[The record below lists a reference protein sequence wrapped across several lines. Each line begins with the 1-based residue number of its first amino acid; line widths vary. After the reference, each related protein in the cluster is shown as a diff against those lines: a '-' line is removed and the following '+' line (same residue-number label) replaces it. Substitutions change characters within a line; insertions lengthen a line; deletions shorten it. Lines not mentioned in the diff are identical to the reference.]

1 MNIAAWLQSQGLERY
16 VTAFRDNEIDWE
28 VLPRLTSEDLREIGV
43 AAIGHRRKLL
53 DAIAALGASA
63 ATTTLT
69 AAVSEASAPAEAER
83 RQLTVMFCD
92 LVGSTPLST
101 RFDPEDL
108 REIVGAYHRCVADTV
123 SRFGG
128 FVAKYMGDG
137 VLIYFGYPEA
147 HEDDAE
153 RAARAGLAVIE
164 AVGRLATQEPLNVR
178 IGIATGLVVVGDL
191 IGAGAAQERSV
202 VGETPNLAAR
212 LQALARP
219 GTLVVADSTRR
230 QIGTLFE
237 IEDLGLQPLAGFGEP
252 QRAWRVVG
260 ESGVVSRFEA
270 LRSGT
275 TPLVGRD
282 EELDLM
288 LWRWQQA
295 KLGEGRVVLVSGE
308 PGIGKSRLTA
318 ALSQRIETEPH
329 TRLRYFCSPHD
340 QDSALYPFI
349 GQLERAAGFTR
360 DDTAT
365 TKLDKLEALLGDGAE
380 PGDISLIAEM
390 LSLSGGER
398 FPPLDL
404 SPQRKKER
412 TLAALLR
419 QLQAL
424 ARRQPVLMIFE
435 DLHWIDPTSREVLD
449 LTVEK
454 ITELPALLVAT
465 YRPEFQPPWVG
476 GSQVT
481 VIALNRLGRN
491 EGARLVHQLVG
502 NLGALPPDVVDEI
515 VERTDGV
522 PLFVEELTKA
532 VVEADADRGHVSIS
546 AVPPSSLAVPATLHA
561 SLLGRLDRLGP
572 LAKIV
577 AQVGAAIGR
586 DFSHELLA
594 AAAPL
599 AEPELQ
605 EALRRLVEA
614 GLAFQRGAPP
624 AAEYLFKHALVQD
637 TAYSTLLRG
646 PRQALHRR
654 IAEALEQRF
663 PDLVATRPEILA
675 HHYGEAA
682 VADKAIAYWHLA
694 GKSSVA
700 KSAVR
705 EATAQLRRGLSL
717 LDGLPETR
725 ERKQLELDI
734 HVTLTAALMAG
745 KGYANLETVA
755 AMERANRLVTETGA
769 VGTPLHFSVLYGL
782 WTSTFNAGAI
792 AAALEHATNFLSIAR
807 SQPSSGPL
815 LVAHRTFAWSLIV
828 RGDYP
833 AALEHAETAASL
845 YRPDEH
851 RDSAFRYGQDIGVGA
866 FAGLSWALWHRGSA
880 DQSARAA
887 DRALAVSR
895 QLGHA
900 HTLAYALALAGTAA
914 VFARDVATACAHSN
928 DCVALASE
936 HGFAHWAAYGRIL
949 QGWADAQRGEATT
962 GIACIRDGMAA
973 IQATGTRLH
982 TPLFLALLAE
992 ALVLA
997 GKIEKG
1003 LAALDDALATA
1014 AASGARGWDAEIHRL
1029 RGELTLRLPYPDPA
1043 KAEDS
1048 FRTALAIA
1056 REQGTRGYELRAAT
1070 SLARLWR
1077 EQGRRAEARDLLA
1090 PVYGWFTEGFDTV
1103 DLKEAKALLDELP

>member
-1 MNIAAWLQSQGLERY
+1 VDIADWLRGLGLEKY
-16 VTAFRDNEIDWE
+16 APAFDENAINWD
-28 VLPRLTSEDLREIGV
+28 VLSELTTDDLKEIGV
-43 AAIGHRRKLL
+43 AALGDRRRLL
-53 DAIAALGASA
+53 AAIAALGESA
-63 ATTTLT
+63 LP
-69 AAVSEASAPAEAER
+69 AAPAPERSALAEAER

-123 SRFGG
+123 ARFAG

-153 RAARAGLAVIE
+153 RAARAGLAVID
-164 AVGRLATQEPLNVR
+164 AVGQLATQEPLNVR
-178 IGIATGLVVVGDL
+178 LGIATGLVVVGDL
-191 IGAGAAQERSV
+191 IGAGAAQERGV

-219 GTLVVADSTRR
+219 GTLVVADSSRR

-237 IEDLGLQPLAGFGEP
+237 IEDLGPQPLAGFAEP

-260 ESGVVSRFEA
+260 ESGIVSRFEA

-282 EELDLM
+282 EELDL
-288 LWRWQQA
+288 LLRRWQQA

-318 ALSQRIETEPH
+318 ALSQRIESEPH
-329 TRLRYFCSPHD
+329 TRIRYFCSPHHH
-340 QDSALYPFI
+340 DSALYPFI

-365 TKLDKLEALLGDGAE
+365 MKLDKLEALLGDAAD

-424 ARRQPVLMIFE
+424 VRRQPVLMIFE
-435 DLHWIDPTSREVLD
+435 DLHWIDPTSREALD
-449 LTVEK
+449 LTVEN
-454 ITELPALLVAT
+454 IPGLPVLLVAT
-465 YRPEFQPPWVG
+465 YRPEFHTPWVG

-491 EGARLVHQLVG
+491 EGATLVHRLAG
-502 NLGALPPDVVDEI
+502 NLGALPPDIVDEI

-532 VVEADADRGHVSIS
+532 VVEAGADRGYASIS
-546 AVPPSSLAVPATLHA
+546 AAPPSSLAVPATLHA

-572 LAKIV
+572 VAKNV

-586 DFSHELLA
+586 DFSYELLA
-594 AAAPL
+594 AAVPL

-614 GLAFQRGAPP
+614 GLVFQRGAPP

-654 IAEALEQRF
+654 VAEALEQRF
-663 PDLVATRPEILA
+663 PDFVETRPEILA

-682 VADKAIAYWHLA
+682 MADKSIGYWHLA

-700 KSAVR
+700 KSAMR
-705 EATAQLRRGLSL
+705 EAIAQLRRGLSL

-725 ERKQLELDI
+725 ERKQLELDT

-745 KGYANLETVA
+745 RGYANPEVVA
-755 AMERANRLVTETGA
+755 ALERANRLVTETA
-769 VGTPLHFSVLYGL
+769 SVGTPLHFSVLYGL
-782 WTSTFNAGAI
+782 WVSNHVGGAI
-792 AAALEHATNFLSIAR
+792 AAGLEHATNFLSFAQ
-807 SQPSSGPL
+807 SQASSGPL
-815 LVAHRTFAWSLIV
+815 LVGHRILAYSLICS
-828 RGDYP
+828 GDHR
-833 AALEHAETAASL
+833 AALAHIETAASL

-851 RDSAFRYGQDIGVGA
+851 RDSALHYGQDIGVSA
-866 FAGLSWALWHRGSA
+866 FVQLSFALWHRGYP

-887 DRALAVSR
+887 DRALALSR

-900 HTLAYALALAGTAA
+900 HTLAYAFSHAGVAA
-914 VFARDVATACAHSN
+914 VFARDVATVYARSN
-928 DCVALASE
+928 DCVAVASE
-936 HGFAHWAAYGRIL
+936 HGFAQWAARGRIL
-949 QGWADAQRGEATT
+949 QGWADAQKGEATT
-962 GIACIRDGMAA
+962 GIGRIRDGMAA
-973 IQATGTRLH
+973 SAATGTRSN
-982 TPLFLALLAE
+982 TPFYLALLAE
-992 ALVLA
+992 ALAFA
-997 GKIEKG
+997 GKIEEG

-1014 AASGARGWDAEIHRL
+1014 AASGLRGWDAEIHRL
-1029 RGELTLRLPYPDPA
+1029 RGELTARLPDPDPV

-1077 EQGRRAEARDLLA
+1077 EQSRRGEARDLLA
-1090 PVYGWFTEGFDTV
+1090 PVYSSFTEGFDTA
-1103 DLKEAKALLDELP
+1103 DLKDAGKLLSELA

>member
-1 MNIAAWLQSQGLERY
+1 
-16 VTAFRDNEIDWE
+16 
-28 VLPRLTSEDLREIGV
+28 
-43 AAIGHRRKLL
+43 
-53 DAIAALGASA
+53 
-63 ATTTLT
+63 
-69 AAVSEASAPAEAER
+69 
-83 RQLTVMFCD
+83 
-92 LVGSTPLST
+92 
-101 RFDPEDL
+101 
-108 REIVGAYHRCVADTV
+108 
-123 SRFGG
+123 
-128 FVAKYMGDG
+128 MGDG
-137 VLIYFGYPEA
+137 VLVYFGYPEA

-153 RAARAGLAVIE
+153 RAARAGLAVID
-164 AVGRLATQEPLNVR
+164 AVGRLTTQEPLNVR

-191 IGAGAAQERSV
+191 IGAGAAQERGV

-219 GTLVVADSTRR
+219 GTLVVAEGTRR
-230 QIGTLFE
+230 QIGALFE
-237 IEDLGLQPLAGFGEP
+237 VEDLGPQPLAGFGEP

-282 EELDLM
+282 EELDL
-288 LWRWQQA
+288 LLRRWQQA
-295 KLGEGRVVLVSGE
+295 TSGEGRVVLVSGE
-308 PGIGKSRLTA
+308 PGIGKSRLTE
-318 ALSQRIETEPH
+318 ALSRHIETEPH
-329 TRLRYFCSPHD
+329 TRLRYFCTPHD

-349 GQLERAAGFTR
+349 GQLERNAGFTR
-360 DDTAT
+360 EDTAT

-380 PGDISLIAEM
+380 PGDLSLIAEM

-435 DLHWIDPTSREVLD
+435 DLHWIDPTSRELLD

-454 ITELPALLVAT
+454 ITGLPVLLVAT

-476 GSQVT
+476 QSQVT
-481 VIALNRLGRN
+481 VVALNRLGRN
-491 EGARLVHQLVG
+491 EGATLVHHLAG

-532 VVEADADRGHVSIS
+532 VIEAGADRGHASIS
-546 AVPPSSLAVPATLHA
+546 AVPPSALAVPATLHA

-572 LAKIV
+572 AAKNV

-594 AAAPL
+594 AAVPL
-599 AEPELQ
+599 AKPELQ

-614 GLAFQRGAPP
+614 GLVFQRGVPP

-663 PDLVATRPEILA
+663 PDVVETRPEILA

-682 VADKAIAYWHLA
+682 IADKAIAYWHRA

-700 KSAVR
+700 RSAVR
-705 EATAQLRRGLSL
+705 EAVAQLRRGLSL
-717 LDGLPETR
+717 LGGLPEIR

-734 HVTLTAALMAG
+734 HVTLTQALMAG
-745 KGYANLETVA
+745 KGFADPEVVA
-755 AMERANRLVTETGA
+755 VLERANRLVAETAA
-769 VGTPLHFSVLYGL
+769 VGSPLHYSVLYGL
-782 WTSTFNAGAI
+782 WISNHTAGAI
-792 AAALEHATNFLSIAR
+792 AAALEHAANFRSSAQ

-815 LVAHRTFAWSLIV
+815 LVGHRALGWSSIFS
-828 RGDYP
+828 GDHR
-833 AALEHAETAASL
+833 AALAHLETAASL
-845 YRPDEH
+845 YRPDDH
-851 RDSAFRYGQDIGVGA
+851 RDSAFHYGTDIGVSA
-866 FAGLSWALWHRGSA
+866 FVQLSWALWHCGYP
-880 DQSARAA
+880 DQSSRAA
-887 DRALAVSR
+887 DRALALSR
-895 QLGHA
+895 QLGHT
-900 HTLAYALALAGTAA
+900 HTLAHAHWLAGTAA
-914 VFARDVATACAHSN
+914 VFARDVATAHAYSTNCI
-928 DCVALASE
+928 ALASE
-936 HGFAHWAAYGRIL
+936 HGFAHWAAIGRIL
-949 QGWADAQRGEATT
+949 QGWAAAQRGQVTT
-962 GIACIRDGMAA
+962 GIARIRDGLAA
-973 IQATGTRLH
+973 TEATGTRVS
-982 TPLFLALLAE
+982 TPFCLTLLAE
-992 ALVLA
+992 ALAFA
-997 GKIEKG
+997 GKIEEA
-1003 LAALDDALATA
+1003 LATLDDALATA
-1014 AASGARGWDAEIHRL
+1014 AVSGERGWDAEIHRL
-1029 RGELTLRLPYPDPA
+1029 RGELTARLPYPDPM
-1043 KAEDS
+1043 KAEES

-1056 REQGTRGYELRAAT
+1056 HEQGTRGYELRAAT

-1077 EQGRRAEARDLLA
+1077 DQGRRGEARDLLA
-1090 PVYGWFTEGFDTV
+1090 PLYGWFTEGFDTA
-1103 DLKEAKALLDELP
+1103 DLKDAKRLLDELA

>member
-1 MNIAAWLQSQGLERY
+1 MAERGSARDIATWLQGLGLERY
-16 VTAFRDNEIDWE
+16 VAAFRDNEIDWE
-28 VLPRLTSEDLREIGV
+28 VLPRLTSDDLREIGV
-43 AAIGHRRKLL
+43 SAIGHRRKLL
-53 DAIAALGASA
+53 DAIAALRA
-63 ATTTLT
+63 APPEP
-69 AAVSEASAPAEAER
+69 VAPAREERGDATSVEAER

-123 SRFGG
+123 GRFGG

-137 VLIYFGYPEA
+137 VLIYFGYPGA

-153 RAARAGLAVIE
+153 RAARAGLAVID

-178 IGIATGLVVVGDL
+178 IGVATGLVVVGDL
-191 IGAGAAQERSV
+191 IGAGSAQERGV

-212 LQALARP
+212 LQKLARP
-219 GTLVVADSTRR
+219 GTLVVADGTRR

-237 IEDLGLQPLAGFGEP
+237 IEDLGPQALAGFGEP

-260 ESGVVSRFEA
+260 ESGIVSRFEA

-282 EELDLM
+282 EELDL
-288 LWRWQQA
+288 LLRRWRQA

-318 ALSQRIETEPH
+318 ALSERVETEPH
-329 TRLRYFCSPHD
+329 TRLRYFCSPHH

-365 TKLDKLEALLGDGAE
+365 TKVDKLEALLGDGAE

-412 TLAALLR
+412 ILGALLR

-435 DLHWIDPTSREVLD
+435 DLHWIDPTSRELLD
-449 LTVEK
+449 LTVER
-454 ITELPALLVAT
+454 ITGLPMLLVAT
-465 YRPEFQPPWVG
+465 YRPEFQPPWIG
-476 GSQVT
+476 QSQVT
-481 VIALNRLGRN
+481 VVALNRLGRN
-491 EGARLVHQLVG
+491 EGATLVHRLAG

-532 VVEADADRGHVSIS
+532 VAEA
-546 AVPPSSLAVPATLHA
+546 
-561 SLLGRLDRLGP
+561 
-572 LAKIV
+572 
-577 AQVGAAIGR
+577 GAGIGR
-586 DFSHELLA
+586 DFSYELLA
-594 AAAPL
+594 AAVLL

-614 GLAFQRGAPP
+614 GLVFQRGVPP

-663 PDLVATRPEILA
+663 PDLVQTRPEIVA
-675 HHYGEAA
+675 HLYGEAA
-682 VADKAIAYWHLA
+682 VADKAITYWHLA
-694 GKSSVA
+694 GKSSAA

-717 LDGLPETR
+717 LNGLPETR

-734 HVTLTAALMAG
+734 HVTLTQALMAG
-745 KGYANLETVA
+745 KGYADPEAVA
-755 AMERANRLVTETGA
+755 ALERADRLVTETGA
-769 VGTPLHFSVLYGL
+769 VGTPVHFSVLYGL
-782 WTSTFNAGAI
+782 WVHNLGAGVI
-792 AAALEHATNFLSIAR
+792 AAALEH
-807 SQPSSGPL
+807 
-815 LVAHRTFAWSLIV
+815 
-828 RGDYP
+828 
-833 AALEHAETAASL
+833 
-845 YRPDEH
+845 
-851 RDSAFRYGQDIGVGA
+851 
-866 FAGLSWALWHRGSA
+866 
-880 DQSARAA
+880 
-887 DRALAVSR
+887 
-895 QLGHA
+895 
-900 HTLAYALALAGTAA
+900 
-914 VFARDVATACAHSN
+914 
-928 DCVALASE
+928 
-936 HGFAHWAAYGRIL
+936 
-949 QGWADAQRGEATT
+949 
-962 GIACIRDGMAA
+962 
-973 IQATGTRLH
+973 
-982 TPLFLALLAE
+982 
-992 ALVLA
+992 
-997 GKIEKG
+997 
-1003 LAALDDALATA
+1003 
-1014 AASGARGWDAEIHRL
+1014 
-1029 RGELTLRLPYPDPA
+1029 
-1043 KAEDS
+1043 
-1048 FRTALAIA
+1048 
-1056 REQGTRGYELRAAT
+1056 
-1070 SLARLWR
+1070 
-1077 EQGRRAEARDLLA
+1077 
-1090 PVYGWFTEGFDTV
+1090 
-1103 DLKEAKALLDELP
+1103 

>member
-1 MNIAAWLQSQGLERY
+1 M
-16 VTAFRDNEIDWE
+16 
-28 VLPRLTSEDLREIGV
+28 
-43 AAIGHRRKLL
+43 
-53 DAIAALGASA
+53 
-63 ATTTLT
+63 
-69 AAVSEASAPAEAER
+69 
-83 RQLTVMFCD
+83 
-92 LVGSTPLST
+92 
-101 RFDPEDL
+101 
-108 REIVGAYHRCVADTV
+108 
-123 SRFGG
+123 
-128 FVAKYMGDG
+128 
-137 VLIYFGYPEA
+137 
-147 HEDDAE
+147 
-153 RAARAGLAVIE
+153 VI
-164 AVGRLATQEPLNVR
+164 
-178 IGIATGLVVVGDL
+178 
-191 IGAGAAQERSV
+191 
-202 VGETPNLAAR
+202 
-212 LQALARP
+212 
-219 GTLVVADSTRR
+219 ADSTRR

-237 IEDLGLQPLAGFGEP
+237 IEDLGPQPLAGFAEP

-282 EELDLM
+282 EELDLLM
-288 LWRWQQA
+288 RRWQQA
-295 KLGEGRVVLVSGE
+295 KSGEGRVVLVSGE

-318 ALSQRIETEPH
+318 ALSQRIESEPH

-380 PGDISLIAEM
+380 PGDLSLIAEM

-435 DLHWIDPTSREVLD
+435 DLHWIDPTSRELLD

-454 ITELPALLVAT
+454 ITELPVLLVAT

-491 EGARLVHQLVG
+491 EGATLVHRLAG
-502 NLGALPPDVVDEI
+502 NLGALPPDIVDEI

-532 VVEADADRGHVSIS
+532 VVEAGADRGYASIA

-572 LAKIV
+572 SAKTV
-577 AQVGAAIGR
+577 AQIGAAIGR
-586 DFSHELLA
+586 DFSYELLA

-614 GLAFQRGAPP
+614 GLVFQRGAPP

-663 PDLVATRPEILA
+663 PDFVETRPEIVA

-682 VADKAIAYWHLA
+682 MPDKAIAYWHLA
-694 GKSSVA
+694 GKLSVA

-705 EATAQLRRGLSL
+705 EAIAQFRRGLGL

-734 HVTLTAALMAG
+734 HVTLISALMAG
-745 KGYANLETVA
+745 KGYADPEVVA
-755 AMERANRLVTETGA
+755 ALERANRLVTETAA

-782 WTSTFNAGAI
+782 WVSTSNSGNI
-792 AAALEHATNFLSIAR
+792 AAALEHATNFLSSAQ

-815 LVAHRTFAWSLIV
+815 LVGHRILAYSLIYG
-828 RGDYP
+828 GDYR
-833 AALEHAETAASL
+833 AALAHFETAASL

-851 RDSAFRYGQDIGVGA
+851 RDSAFHYGQDIGVSA
-866 FAGLSWALWHRGSA
+866 FVQLSWALWHRGYP

-887 DRALAVSR
+887 DRALALSR
-895 QLGHA
+895 ELGHA
-900 HTLAYALALAGTAA
+900 HTLAHALSFAGKAA
-914 VFARDVATACAHSN
+914 VFARDVATVYARGN

-936 HGFAHWAAYGRIL
+936 HGFAEWAACGRIL
-949 QGWADAQRGEATT
+949 QGWADAQKGEATT
-962 GIACIRDGMAA
+962 GIAHIRDGMAA
-973 IQATGTRLH
+973 DEATGSPLIH
-982 TPLFLALLAE
+982 TVRPHP
-992 ALVLA
+992 A
-997 GKIEKG
+997 GRGAGACRKNRGSPCRPGRRIGK
-1003 LAALDDALATA
+1003 
-1014 AASGARGWDAEIHRL
+1014 SGRL
-1029 RGELTLRLPYPDPA
+1029 R
-1043 KAEDS
+1043 
-1048 FRTALAIA
+1048 
-1056 REQGTRGYELRAAT
+1056 REGLGRRNS
-1070 SLARLWR
+1070 SLARRAHRPLAISR
-1077 EQGRRAEARDLLA
+1077 SGQGRGLVPHRPGDRPRAGHARLRIARRHEPRPAVARAGPARRGARPARARLRLVHRRLRH
-1090 PVYGWFTEGFDTV
+1090 PT
-1103 DLKEAKALLDELP
+1103 

>member
-1 MNIAAWLQSQGLERY
+1 
-16 VTAFRDNEIDWE
+16 
-28 VLPRLTSEDLREIGV
+28 
-43 AAIGHRRKLL
+43 
-53 DAIAALGASA
+53 
-63 ATTTLT
+63 
-69 AAVSEASAPAEAER
+69 
-83 RQLTVMFCD
+83 
-92 LVGSTPLST
+92 
-101 RFDPEDL
+101 
-108 REIVGAYHRCVADTV
+108 
-123 SRFGG
+123 
-128 FVAKYMGDG
+128 
-137 VLIYFGYPEA
+137 
-147 HEDDAE
+147 
-153 RAARAGLAVIE
+153 
-164 AVGRLATQEPLNVR
+164 VR

-191 IGAGAAQERSV
+191 IGAGAAQERGV

-237 IEDLGLQPLAGFGEP
+237 IEDLGPQSLAGFGEP

-282 EELDLM
+282 EELDL
-288 LWRWQQA
+288 LSRRWQQA
-295 KLGEGRVVLVSGE
+295 KVGAGRVVLVSGE
-308 PGIGKSRLTA
+308 PGIGKSRLTE
-318 ALSQRIETEPH
+318 ALSQHIETEPH
-329 TRLRYFCSPHD
+329 TRIRYFCSPHD

-360 DDTAT
+360 DDTTA
-365 TKLDKLEALLGDGAE
+365 TKLDKLEALLGGGAE
-380 PGDISLIAEM
+380 PGDLSLIAEM

-398 FPPLDL
+398 YPPLDL

-454 ITELPALLVAT
+454 ITDLPVLLVAT

-476 GSQVT
+476 QLQVT

-491 EGARLVHQLVG
+491 EGARLVHQLAG
-502 NLGALPPDVVDEI
+502 NLGALPPDVIDEI

-532 VVEADADRGHVSIS
+532 VVEAGADRGYASIS
-546 AVPPSSLAVPATLHA
+546 AVPPSALAVPATLHA

-572 LAKIV
+572 AAKTV

-586 DFSHELLA
+586 DFSYELLA
-594 AAAPL
+594 AAARL

-614 GLAFQRGAPP
+614 GLVFQRGVPP

-663 PDLVATRPEILA
+663 PDLVQTRPEILA

-682 VADKAIAYWHLA
+682 IADKAITYWHLA
-694 GKSSVA
+694 GKLSVA
-700 KSAVR
+700 RSAVR
-705 EATAQLRRGLSL
+705 EAIAQLRRGLSL
-717 LDGLPETR
+717 LDRLPETR
-725 ERKQLELDI
+725 EHKQLELDI

-745 KGYANLETVA
+745 KGYADPEVFA
-755 AMERANRLVTETGA
+755 ALERANRLVAETAA
-769 VGTPLHFSVLYGL
+769 VGSPLHFSVLFGL
-782 WTSTFNAGAI
+782 WASTFNAGAI
-792 AAALEHATNFLSIAR
+792 AAALEHATNFLSLAQ

-815 LVAHRTFAWSLIV
+815 LMGHRILAHSLICS
-828 RGDYP
+828 GDYR
-833 AALEHAETAASL
+833 AALAHLETAVSL
-845 YRPDEH
+845 HRPDEH
-851 RDSAFRYGQDIGVGA
+851 RDSAFRYGQDIGVSA
-866 FAGLSWALWHRGSA
+866 FVVLSWALWHCGYP

-887 DRALAVSR
+887 DRALAYSR

-900 HTLAYALALAGTAA
+900 YTLAHALGLAGMAA
-914 VFARDVATACAHSN
+914 VFARDVATACAYAI
-928 DCVALASE
+928 DCVTLASE
-936 HGFAHWAAYGRIL
+936 HGFAYWGAIGRFL
-949 QGWADAQRGEATT
+949 QGWADAQKGEATA
-962 GIACIRDGMAA
+962 GIARIRDGLAA
-973 IQATGTRLH
+973 AEATGTRRAPVH
-982 TPLFLALLAE
+982 LALLAE
-992 ALVLA
+992 GLALA
-997 GKIEKG
+997 GKIEEG
-1003 LAALDDALATA
+1003 LAALNDALATA
-1014 AASGARGWDAEIHRL
+1014 AVSGERGWDAEIHRL
-1029 RGELTLRLPYPDPA
+1029 RGELTGRLPYPDPA
-1043 KAEDS
+1043 QAEDS

-1070 SLARLWR
+1070 SLARLWG
-1077 EQGRRAEARDLLA
+1077 EQRRRGEARDLLA
-1090 PVYGWFTEGFDTV
+1090 PVYGSFTEGFDTA
-1103 DLKEAKALLDELP
+1103 DLKDAKALLDELA